1 MTTLT
6 FDAKPLTTYRQDVV
20 AWAKEQA
27 ELIRAGRF
35 ELLDLEHIADEID
48 DVGKSEQREL
58 ASRMVVL
65 MTHLLKWQCQ
75 PERRSTSWT
84 LTIREQRKGLLRRLK
99 NTPSLKN
106 ELSNTD
112 WLEDVWTDVLT
123 MTTKETGIGELPETC
138 PWVMTDILSTDW
150 LPADK

>member
-1 MTTLT
+1 MTALTL
-6 FDAKPLTTYRQDVV
+6 DKQPKATYQQDIV
-20 AWAKEQA
+20 AWAQEQSA
-27 ELIRAGRF
+27 FIRSGRF
-35 ELLDLEHIADEID
+35 DLLDLEHIADEID

-112 WLEDVWTDVLT
+112 WLADVWTDVLT

-138 PWVMTDILSTDW
+138 PWSIDDVLSTDW
-150 LPADK
+150 LPDD

>member
-1 MTTLT
+1 MTALTL
-6 FDAKPLTTYRQDVV
+6 DKHALTTYRQDVV

-35 ELLDLEHIADEID
+35 DLLDLEHIADEID

-58 ASRMVVL
+58 ASRMSVL
-65 MTHLLKWQCQ
+65 MAHLLKWQCQ

-84 LTIREQRKGLLRRLK
+84 LTIREQRKGLRRRLK

-106 ELSNTD
+106 ELSNPD
-112 WLEDVWTDVLT
+112 WLEDVWGDVLT
-123 MTTKETGIGELPETC
+123 MTTKETGVGELPETC
-138 PWVMTDILSTDW
+138 PWSIDDVLSTDW
-150 LPADK
+150 LPND